1 MENPLSNDDR
11 LNVNAIVED
20 LGLRVK
26 TKLNKV
32 KSSMEEV
39 YKVLVRIGVI
49 HERVVLQ
56 KRKKKEIVIAVTMR
70 HILDTLFKSVK
81 ISESYCKL

>member
-1 MENPLSNDDR
+1 
-11 LNVNAIVED
+11 
-20 LGLRVK
+20 
-26 TKLNKV
+26 
-32 KSSMEEV
+32 MEEV

-56 KRKKKEIVIAVTMR
+56 KRKKKEIVIAITMR